1 MRVVHRVPLRYR
13 NKHTM
18 HQARRQYRARNP
30 ALPAPEWSRARISC
44 VSAAG
49 DSSFRTRGAA
59 REGQAGL
66 RDLLREV
73 PHEGGAKATAAK
85 LKHFDMTSYPF
96 AGHHAAEWG
105 PKIRQQLGIGG
116 GKAKMPK
123 DKPGSVRGDD
133 LALIEAWSRAWDAA
147 QAAGAHAPAPEH
159 HHHHH

>member
-1 MRVVHRVPLRYR
+1 
-13 NKHTM
+13 
-18 HQARRQYRARNP
+18 
-30 ALPAPEWSRARISC
+30 
-44 VSAAG
+44 
-49 DSSFRTRGAA
+49 
-59 REGQAGL
+59 
-66 RDLLREV
+66 
-73 PHEGGAKATAAK
+73 
-85 LKHFDMTSYPF
+85 MTFYPF

-159 HHHHH
+159 DHHHH